1 MRVRTVRLVRRAP
14 TNCTVPK
21 QNSSSGNSE
30 CPRGPYSFL
39 FRAYDFAVSV
49 SHLAAN
55 VHRIGMNL
63 PHSSQ
68 LVWPTMTID
77 NTVAAYCL
85 LGHRL
90 AETTFCDLFAKVREL
105 RHIAGK
111 CVPLEY
117 YVTIT
122 IDNVVTLF
130 APIP

>member
-1 MRVRTVRLVRRAP
+1 MLRCSAELIVARVGTVRLVRRAP

-39 FRAYDFAVSV
+39 FRAHDFAVSM

-77 NTVAAYCL
+77 NAVVAHCL
-85 LGHRL
+85 LGRRL
-90 AETTFCDLFAKVREL
+90 AETTFYDLFAKVREL
-105 RHIAGK
+105 RATAGNL
-111 CVPLEY
+111 VPFL
-117 YVTIT
+117 
-122 IDNVVTLF
+122 DN
-130 APIP
+130 I